1 MSLVVIGAIVAAGG
15 GVLTLSPNGLSLL
28 GLLVMCYGVYRVT
41 VGATRDV
48 QE

>member
-1 MSLVVIGAIVAAGG
+1 MSFVVIGAIVAASGG
-15 GVLTLSPNGLSLL
+15 LMTVSPNGLSLL
-28 GLLVMCYGVYRVT
+28 GLLVMGYGVYRVT